1 MQIIILILTPCSE
14 LQHLCRTVFAAQT
27 GSSWLWHVCKIEQP
41 LVQALLPVMPRV
53 A

>member
-1 MQIIILILTPCSE
+1 MPIIILILTPCIE
-14 LQHLCRTVFAAQT
+14 LQHLCCAVFAAQT
-27 GSSWLWHVCKIEQP
+27 GSSWLWHVCKLEQL